1 MIMNQIVFSLTLNII
16 IFFFF
21 DKIVT
26 IFNIKDFPDGKRK
39 FHSKPIYLFGG
50 TLILINLILFFILN
64 ILSVKN
70 YTFDYSFNNREYFT
84 LISGSILFYIFGL
97 YDDKFKLKANYKL
110 IISLFLVTFF
120 LFIDNNL
127 IIKELNFSFYKN
139 TIELKTFSV
148 YFTVLSFLL
157 FINALNMFDGIN
169 LQSGFY
175 ILSIFVIFIIKGIF
189 VQLSLI
195 LIIPLLLFLYM
206 NYKNK
211 IFFGESGIQLF
222 AFLLAFIF
230 IKTNNYQN
238 NIFYADEIFIIMG
251 IPGLDMFRLFLI
263 RLLSGNHPFKP
274 DTKHIHH
281 LLNNFFSAKKTF
293 LIIFSYIVLSI
304 FLYSVF
310 SNKLIYVICYILTY
324 ILIISLLNFNK
335 KKK

>member
-1 MIMNQIVFSLTLNII
+1 M
-16 IFFFF
+16 
-21 DKIVT
+21 
-26 IFNIKDFPDGKRK
+26 
-39 FHSKPIYLFGG
+39 
-50 TLILINLILFFILN
+50 
-64 ILSVKN
+64 
-70 YTFDYSFNNREYFT
+70 
-84 LISGSILFYIFGL
+84 
-97 YDDKFKLKANYKL
+97 
-110 IISLFLVTFF
+110 VTFF